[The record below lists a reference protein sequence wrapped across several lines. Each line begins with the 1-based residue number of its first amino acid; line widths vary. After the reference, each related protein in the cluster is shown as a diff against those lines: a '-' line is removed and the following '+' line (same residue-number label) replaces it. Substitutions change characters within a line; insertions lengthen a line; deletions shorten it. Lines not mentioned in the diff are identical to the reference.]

1 MSFIIG
7 PKFSWNGNLKIRVK
21 SSNPPHLGRRS
32 KIQNEQIELNDKIFR
47 IFIIKKICL
56 ASALFDRP
64 ISQIIMAL
72 TLENPGIFDREILN
86 GQNAEMTI
94 FIWYAKWI
102 IEHIFKIIQDISKD
116 FQIGTRPVFEIHLEH
131 LKVGISSFFVI
142 FLFYVS
148 ICRLC
153 VNLYFILTSMNTPR
167 YNPFD

>member
-1 MSFIIG
+1 
-7 PKFSWNGNLKIRVK
+7 
-21 SSNPPHLGRRS
+21 
-32 KIQNEQIELNDKIFR
+32 
-47 IFIIKKICL
+47 
-56 ASALFDRP
+56 
-64 ISQIIMAL
+64 MAL
-72 TLENPGIFDREILN
+72 TLENPGIFDREILD

-142 FLFYVS
+142 FSFYVS

-153 VNLYFILTSMNTPR
+153 VNLYFILTSMKAPR